1 MNCYGASVASGT
13 YGDPGASSC
22 ILEGGAV
29 VGSSQEQFHHKPST
43 TGSSVWY
50 DVPPGCPSSE
60 LPLGGSSSSGDQ
72 SGSGKVIVASCN
84 NVSPSMSSDQTTGR
98 YYTPTGISELSLV
111 GPAGHHPFS
120 SANRLM
126 VPDHHRSSLI
136 YEGSNVEL
144 GFGGLTIEGDAMA
157 VATVDKKVRH
167 GVKDRFLMSNLL
179 QLNSSCSTPNV
190 ASAGEAMVPTDPSIA
205 VSTDKEDL
213 DDSLHSK
220 SDSRQQMQSKTCS
233 LKKPRRNRTTF
244 TTNQL
249 TALEKIFE
257 KTHYPDAFVREE
269 LANKV
274 GLSEARVQVWFQN
287 RRAKFRRNERS
298 ATSGSGSTT
307 KADDFFHP
315 GTIPAAG
322 GLGFGVEKPDTGP
335 YSLSFSTLSSIFSPV
350 VSQLQHHHHAHHP
363 AAGPPVRSGQFYAPY
378 KSASQHD
385 ETGSSFCSQSYQFPS
400 LKYLNNLQQT

>member
-1 MNCYGASVASGT
+1 MNCYGASVTAGP
-13 YGDPGASSC
+13 YGDPGASNC
-22 ILEGGAV
+22 ILEGAAG
-29 VGSSQEQFHHKPST
+29 GPPQEQFHNKPPPP
-43 TGSSVWY
+43 GSSAWY
-50 DVPPGCPSSE
+50 DVPPGCPNSD
-60 LPLGGSSSSGDQ
+60 LPVLGGSASDQSSS
-72 SGSGKVIVASCN
+72 KVIVSNCN
-84 NVSPSMSSDQTTGR
+84 NVSPSMSSDPTIGR
-98 YYTPTGISELSLV
+98 YYTPSGGTGEL
-111 GPAGHHPFS
+111 GHHPFIGG
-120 SANRLM
+120 NRLM
-126 VPDHHRSSLI
+126 ASDHHRSSLI

-144 GFGGLTIEGDAMA
+144 GFGGLTIEGDGTAGLNGSIPS
-157 VATVDKKVRH
+157 TVDKKVRH

-179 QLNSSCSTPNV
+179 QLNSSSST
-190 ASAGEAMVPTDPSIA
+190 SDTGAGAGGALLPTDSSIA
-205 VSTDKEDL
+205 VSTDKDDL
-213 DDSLHSK
+213 DDSLHGK
-220 SDSRQQMQSKTCS
+220 SDSRASKSCS

-298 ATSGSGSTT
+298 ATTGSGSST

-315 GTIPAAG
+315 GSIPSAG

-363 AAGPPVRSGQFYAPY
+363 AGPVRGGQFYGPY
-378 KSASQHD
+378 KPPSQHD
-385 ETGSSFCSQSYQFPS
+385 EASSFCSQSYQFPS